1 MKKIW
6 NNLTRNDIVQILKIM
21 KPMQKVHIN
30 FNSTKE

>member
-21 KPMQKVHIN
+21 KPMQKVHFN